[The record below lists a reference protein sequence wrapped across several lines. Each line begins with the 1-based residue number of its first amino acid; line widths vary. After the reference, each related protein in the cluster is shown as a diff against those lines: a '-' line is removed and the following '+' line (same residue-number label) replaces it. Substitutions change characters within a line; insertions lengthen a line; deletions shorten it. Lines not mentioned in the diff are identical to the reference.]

1 MAALGL
7 AALSIA
13 LWWWVQGSADQQGAV
28 LQTTAPASAAQSS
41 VDQAAVSVGLRL
53 DGPASPA
60 SSPSATAATAAT
72 TPTLISADD
81 IRRQIAG
88 LGLTGPLRGPQQVTY
103 GGRERTVLGTIET
116 TQADS
121 VQTVLLVRDVVS
133 GQIDYWQSGLRIELK
148 PGNNYEAF
156 VREHI
161 YLKRRFINAL
171 YADAL
176 VDASEITNAFN
187 RLGSDPRVQSVNFL
201 GVQAPV
207 KAR

>member
-1 MAALGL
+1 M
-7 AALSIA
+7 
-13 LWWWVQGSADQQGAV
+13 
-28 LQTTAPASAAQSS
+28 
-41 VDQAAVSVGLRL
+41 
-53 DGPASPA
+53 
-60 SSPSATAATAAT
+60 
-72 TPTLISADD
+72 ISADD

-88 LGLTGPLRGPQQVTY
+88 LGLTRPLSGPQQVTY

-156 VREHI
+156 VREHT

-171 YADAL
+171 YADSL
-176 VDASEITNAFN
+176 VDASEITNAYN

-201 GVQAPV
+201 SVQAPV